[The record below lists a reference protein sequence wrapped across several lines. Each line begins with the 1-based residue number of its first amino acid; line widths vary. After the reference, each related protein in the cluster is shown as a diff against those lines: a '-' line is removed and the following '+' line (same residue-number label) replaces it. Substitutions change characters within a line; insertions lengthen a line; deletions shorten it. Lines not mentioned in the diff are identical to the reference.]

1 MNEKKENIDK
11 LEDDFREENSK
22 ETLKSYYYKVSLP
35 TLKLTKKEYG
45 IVFHAMNTNYYSKH
59 LNDRYIIVAENNGY
73 NEYRIFRR
81 AKIK

>member
-45 IVFHAMNTNYYSKH
+45 IVFFMQ
-59 LNDRYIIVAENNGY
+59 
-73 NEYRIFRR
+73 
-81 AKIK
+81 

>member
-35 TLKLTKKEYG
+35 TLKLTKKRVWYC
-45 IVFHAMNTNYYSKH
+45 FSC
-59 LNDRYIIVAENNGY
+59 
-73 NEYRIFRR
+73 NEHQLLFQTSQ
-81 AKIK
+81 